1 MGTKLLLTAV
11 SWPTLWIVPYTEGT
25 VLLLESKWLPLSPH
39 PPLPPP
45 SPARPPPIDSIHDII
60 GTEKFIQKTS
70 SIQEL
75 VQIAIYI
82 VYLSGVTI
90 LYHIRR
96 TGHSIFQIH
105 ISQNTKC
112 TDKTGFPDLVTIN
125 SLELSVHSYRW
136 ELCILNFK
144 I

>member
-25 VLLLESKWLPLSPH
+25 VLVLESKWLLQPAFISP
-39 PPLPPP
+39 PAPIPPP
-45 SPARPPPIDSIHDII
+45 SPARPPLIHDIM
-60 GTEKFIQKTS
+60 GTEKFIQKIS

-82 VYLSGVTI
+82 VYLSGVT
-90 LYHIRR
+90 LLHHIRR
-96 TGHSIFQIH
+96 TGHSISQIH

-125 SLELSVHSYRW
+125 SLEFSVHSY
-136 ELCILNFK
+136 IQMGIMYTKF
-144 I
+144 